1 LTPPRRHATP
11 GFVMSTA
18 SPLRL
23 AIAGLGTVGSTVV
36 RSLILNEHAFAS
48 RTGRHV
54 EVVAVAARSKAK
66 DRGFDASRLEWFDDA
81 VTMAQ
86 EAKVDVFV
94 ELMGGSGDPAKAAV
108 EAALARGLHVI
119 TANKALLAAHGPGL
133 AKLAES
139 KGKALKFE
147 AAAAGGIPVIKA
159 LREAMAGNEIR
170 RVSGIMNGTCN
181 YILSRMEAEGL
192 SFEDCLKAAQDL
204 GYAEADPTFDVE
216 GYDTA
221 HKLALL
227 TSLAFGTE
235 VDADSIYVEG
245 ISNVASLDL
254 RMADE
259 LGFRI
264 KLLGVAERT
273 TAGIEQRVHPTM
285 VPKSAQLAQVM
296 GVLNAVSI
304 SGDMVGELTFVGPG
318 AGGGATA
325 SAVLA
330 DIADLARGE
339 TSPVFGRP
347 AATLER
353 LVKAPMQRHE
363 GGYYVRLTAL
373 DKRGVFAAIAGTM
386 AEHGISLE
394 SIIQKGSPQQATVPV
409 ILITH
414 ATTEHLIRAAVA
426 TIAEKGVLDGP
437 PQVIRIERG

>member
-1 LTPPRRHATP
+1 MTH
-11 GFVMSTA
+11 A

-23 AIAGLGTVGSTVV
+23 AIAGLGTVGATVA
-36 RSLILNEHAFAS
+36 RSLTQNGNAFTA
-48 RTGRHV
+48 RTGRKV
-54 EVVAVAARSKAK
+54 EIVAVSARAKSK
-66 DRGFDASRLEWFDDA
+66 DRGFDASGMQWFDDP
-81 VTMAQ
+81 VVMAR
-86 EAKVDVFV
+86 EAKADVFV
-94 ELMGGSGDPAKAAV
+94 ELIGGSDGPAKAAV
-108 EAALARGLHVI
+108 EAALLRGLHVI
-119 TANKALLAAHGPGL
+119 TANKALLAAHGHAL
-133 AKLAES
+133 AKLAEG
-139 KGKALKFE
+139 KGASIKFE

-159 LREAMAGNEIR
+159 LREAMAGNDIR

-181 YILSRMEAEGL
+181 YILTRMEAEGL
-192 SFEDCLKAAQDL
+192 SFEECLKAAQEL

-254 RMADE
+254 KMADE

-273 TAGIEQRVHPTM
+273 AAGIEQRVHPTM
-285 VPKSAQLAQVM
+285 VPRTAQLAQVM

-304 SGDMVGELTFVGPG
+304 KGDLVGELTFVGPG

-330 DIADLARGE
+330 DVADLARGE
-339 TSPVFGRP
+339 SMPVFGRS
-347 AATLER
+347 ADMLEKP
-353 LVKAPMQRHE
+353 LKAPMQRHE

-394 SIIQKGSPQQATVPV
+394 SIIQKGSPKQSTVPI

-426 TIAEKGVLDGP
+426 SIAEKGVLDGP
-437 PQVIRIERG
+437 PQVIRIERA

>member
-1 LTPPRRHATP
+1 
-11 GFVMSTA
+11 MSRGAAMTDA

-23 AIAGLGTVGSTVV
+23 AIAGLGTVGATVA
-36 RSLILNEHAFAS
+36 RSLTQNANAFTA
-48 RTGRHV
+48 RTGRQV
-54 EVVAVAARSKAK
+54 EVVAVSARARGKE
-66 DRGFDASRLEWFDDA
+66 RGFDASRTQWFDDPVA
-81 VTMAQ
+81 MAR

-108 EAALARGLHVI
+108 EAALLRGLHVI
-119 TANKALLAAHGPGL
+119 TANKALLASHGPDL

-139 KGKALKFE
+139 HGASLKFE

-159 LREAMAGNEIR
+159 LRESMAGNDIR

-192 SFEDCLKAAQDL
+192 SFTECLKAAQEL

-235 VDADSIYVEG
+235 VDAESIYVEG

-254 RMADE
+254 KMADE

-273 TAGIEQRVHPTM
+273 AAGIEQRVHPTM
-285 VPKSAQLAQVM
+285 VPKTAQLAQVM

-304 SGDMVGELTFVGPG
+304 QGDLVGELTFVGPG

-330 DIADLARGE
+330 DVADLARGE
-339 TSPVFGRP
+339 NSPVFGR
-347 AATLER
+347 AASALEK
-353 LVKAPMQRHE
+353 LAKAPMQRHE

-394 SIIQKGSPQQATVPV
+394 SIIQKGSPKQSTVPV

-426 TIAEKGVLDGP
+426 SIAEKGVLDGP

>member
-1 LTPPRRHATP
+1 MKTT
-11 GFVMSTA
+11 SI
-18 SPLRL
+18 PLRL
-23 AIAGLGTVGSTVV
+23 AIAGLGTVGATVA
-36 RSLILNEHAFAS
+36 SYIATNANAFKVK
-48 RTGRHV
+48 TGRKI
-54 EVVAVAARSKAK
+54 EVVAVCARNKAK
-66 DRGFDASRLEWFDDA
+66 DRGVDLSRIEWFDDP
-81 VTMAQ
+81 VIMARD
-86 EAKVDVFV
+86 AKADVFI
-94 ELMGGSGDPAKAAV
+94 ELIGGSGNPAKAAV
-108 EAALARGLHVI
+108 EMALSRGLHVI
-119 TANKALLAAHGPGL
+119 TANKALLAAHGPALG
-133 AKLAES
+133 KLAEAH
-139 KGKALKFE
+139 GAALKFE

-159 LREAMAGNEIR
+159 LREAMAGNDIR

-192 SFEDCLKAAQDL
+192 SFAECLKAAQEL

-216 GYDTA
+216 GFDTA

-235 VDADSIYVEG
+235 IDADSIYVEG

-254 RMADE
+254 KMADE

-264 KLLGVAERT
+264 KLLGVSERT
-273 TAGIEQRVHPTM
+273 ASGIEQRVHPTM

-296 GVLNAVSI
+296 GVLNAVTI
-304 SGDMVGELTFVGPG
+304 NADTVGELTFVGPG

-330 DIADLARGE
+330 DIADVARGD

-347 AATLER
+347 SASLEK
-353 LVKAPMQRHE
+353 LAKAPMQRHE
-363 GGYYVRLTAL
+363 GGYYVRLNAL

-386 AEHGISLE
+386 SDHGISLE
-394 SIIQKGSPQQATVPV
+394 SIIQKGSPRQATVPV

-426 TIAEKGVLDGP
+426 AIAEKGVLDGE
-437 PQVIRIERG
+437 PQVIRMERA

>member
-1 LTPPRRHATP
+1 MTPADK
-11 GFVMSTA
+11 
-18 SPLRL
+18 PLRL
-23 AIAGLGTVGSTVV
+23 AIAGLGTVGATVARYLAV
-36 RSLILNEHAFAS
+36 NANGFTAK
-48 RTGRHV
+48 TGRKV
-54 EVVAVAARSKAK
+54 DVVAVSARSKGR
-66 DRGFDASRLEWFDDA
+66 DRGIDLTPVQWFDDP
-81 VTMAQ
+81 VVMAR
-86 EAKVDVFV
+86 EADADVFV

-108 EAALARGLHVI
+108 EAALSRGLHVI
-119 TANKALLAAHGPGL
+119 TANKALLAR
-133 AKLAES
+133 LAEA
-139 KGKALKFE
+139 KGASLKFE

-159 LREAMAGNEIR
+159 LREAMAGNTIR

-181 YILSRMEAEGL
+181 YILSRMEAEGP
-192 SFEDCLKAAQDL
+192 SFAECLKAAQDL

-221 HKLALL
+221 HKLSLL

-245 ISNVASLDL
+245 ISNVATLDL
-254 RMADE
+254 KMADE

-273 TAGIEQRVHPTM
+273 ASGIEQRVHPTM
-285 VPKSAQLAQVM
+285 VPKTAQLAQVM

-304 SGDMVGELTFVGPG
+304 VGDTVGELTFVGPG

-330 DIADLARGE
+330 DIADVARGE
-339 TSPVFGRP
+339 MMPVFGRP
-347 AATLER
+347 AAGLEK
-353 LVKAPMQRHE
+353 LQKAPMQRHE

-394 SIIQKGSPQQATVPV
+394 SIIQKGSPRQATVPV
-409 ILITH
+409 VLITH
-414 ATTEHLIRAAVA
+414 ATTEHLIRGAVA
-426 TIAEKGVLDGP
+426 AIAEKGVLDGP
-437 PQVIRIERG
+437 PQVIRIERA